1 VSLQGSLGIER
12 MCHLASV
19 SRAGF
24 YRHLRTSDH
33 HEEEML
39 VQSEIQRIS
48 LENRGQYG
56 YRRLTAELRRRGML
70 VNHKRVARIM
80 RHDNLIVATL
90 EWLTGRRGHIEM
102 HVNLA
107 GRMRV
112 TGTNQLWV
120 ADITYVRLNRE
131 FVYLAVVLDR
141 FSRRVVGWALD
152 RTLSSRLPLAAL
164 TSALEERK
172 PGPGLVHHSD
182 RGVQY
187 LHANYVATLRK
198 YGIVASVSRPGNPG
212 DNANCESFFR
222 TLKREEIEARE
233 YKDVEDLR
241 SKISRFIDG
250 YYNRKRLHSALDYR
264 TPVEFEQLTVSDNAA
279 RISSVVELD
288 SYLYKAA
295 DLA

>member
-1 VSLQGSLGIER
+1 MSLQGSLGIER
-12 MCHLASV
+12 MCHLAGL

-24 YRHLRTSDH
+24 YRHLRGNDN
-33 HEEEML
+33 HEEEMH
-39 VQSEIQRIS
+39 VQSEIQTIA
-48 LENRGQYG
+48 LEHRGQYG
-56 YRRLTAELRRRGML
+56 YRRMTAELRSRGML

-80 RHDNLIVATL
+80 REDNLIVGTR
-90 EWLTGRRGHIEM
+90 EWPNGRRGRIEM

-107 GRMRV
+107 GRMKV

-164 TSALEERK
+164 KNALEDRK

-187 LHANYVATLRK
+187 LNASYVATMRK
-198 YGIVASVSRPGNPG
+198 YGIIASISRPANPG

-222 TLKREEIEARE
+222 TLKREEIRTRGYA
-233 YKDVEDLR
+233 DVEDLR
-241 SKISRFIDG
+241 AKMSRFIDS
-250 YYNRKRLHSALDYR
+250 YYNRKRLHSALGYR
-264 TPVEFEQLTVSDNAA
+264 SPAEFEKVAVSAGSVG
-279 RISSVVELD
+279 ISGVIELGC
-288 SYLYKAA
+288 
-295 DLA
+295 